1 MANVPEMKR
10 SWTASTFD
18 KDKRAKDAERAVKYR
33 RFQEDRNTLR
43 RASRVAYL
51 RGIREKNPQMMM
63 LSQTLREKNT
73 AMGGDNRNVDSI
85 RQRLL
90 LEEAQRGANTTDIY
104 NALKKAMPSR
114 RTEAPAPTAVV
125 TDSGDKSKKRQQQY
139 GVYNPYEAGVPG
151 FEPFHYP
158 LQMGVLN
165 SVSNKFNTQRQ

>member
-51 RGIREKNPQMMM
+51 RGIRENNPQMLM

-73 AMGGDNRNVDSI
+73 AMGGDNRSVESI

-104 NALKKAMPSR
+104 NALQKAMPPR

-125 TDSGDKSKKRQQQY
+125 TDSGDKSKKRQQPY
-139 GVYNPYEAGVPG
+139 GVYNQYEAGVPSYD
-151 FEPFHYP
+151 PFYNSS
-158 LQMGVLN
+158 QTSVLK
-165 SVSNKFNTQRQ
+165 SMRDKFNI